1 MSETTAAVA
10 ETSAAALGSK
20 ATVTGG
26 AASFAGFFM
35 GIDWMGWVGIG
46 VAVLGLLIN
55 VYFSWQRNQREK
67 EIHELTKRKLNN
79 ECKTEVVN
87 ETNR

>member
-10 ETSAAALGSK
+10 ETSVAALGSK
-20 ATVTGG
+20 VTLGGSATS
-26 AASFAGFFM
+26 AAAFFM
-35 GIDWMGWVGIG
+35 GINWVGWLSLGI
-46 VAVLGLLIN
+46 AILGLIIN
-55 VYFSWQRNQREK
+55 AYFSWQRNQREK

-79 ECKTEVVN
+79 ECRTEVMN